1 MDGLTEQLKRAI
13 RTSGLTRYAIS
24 KATGIDQG
32 QLSKFMKG
40 ETTLGIAKAEQLAD
54 FLGLEIMLQSKSD
67 RQKRN

>member
-13 RTSGLTRYAIS
+13 ESSGLTRYAIS
-24 KATGIDQG
+24 KGTGIDQG

-54 FLGLEIMLQSKSD
+54 FLGLEITLRPKTD
-67 RQKRN
+67 RRKGT